1 MIRYF
6 LFKPKNPRPLRFS
19 RLRYLRHWTIHRA
32 WMLHKRK
39 LRQEAQLDLERQY
52 WAMNKACEEL
62 RLIGEN
68 GLPGGKD
75 EGRLFRIAMRKE
87 GIWQGV
93 PIEYARM
100 QTEWP
105 AKDGWNHTWTKN

>member
-1 MIRYF
+1 M
-6 LFKPKNPRPLRFS
+6 
-19 RLRYLRHWTIHRA
+19 
-32 WMLHKRK
+32 RK
-39 LRQEAQLDLERQY
+39 EAELDLERQY
-52 WAMNKACEEL
+52 WAMNNACEEL

-87 GIWQGV
+87 GTWQGA

-105 AKDGWNHTWTKN
+105 SRDGWNHGWTRN

>member
-1 MIRYF
+1 
-6 LFKPKNPRPLRFS
+6 
-19 RLRYLRHWTIHRA
+19 
-32 WMLHKRK
+32 MLHKRK
-39 LRQEAQLDLERQY
+39 MRKEAELDLERQY
-52 WAMNKACEEL
+52 WSMNKACEEL

-68 GLPGGKD
+68 GMTGGKD

-105 AKDGWNHTWTKN
+105 ARDGWNHEWTRN